1 MPTGRESQSFLPPDA
16 EKFSGRIVD
25 WEQSSR
31 SYEREP
37 EGIEYPAYRME
48 GREVEG
54 ERTIEACHNE
64 SFVDYIRQL
73 IAQKDSAGDK
83 SKVKILD
90 VGGGAAMFADQ
101 LRRTFGDRIKVYT
114 TGLRKQS
121 AELLRAS
128 LKQKSA
134 EDAGGLEP
142 FEMSSRLHKDD
153 LKWRSI
159 LQLSDYP
166 EFDLIVDTF
175 GEFEYANI
183 QKYEIYLREAKYKK
197 GDKENDAYGKEYG
210 DRVEQ
215 YLNAVVNKLLPCGKA
230 SILFFIG
237 HRQVPTMIKEIL
249 KKFKDLIDFTI
260 IRRETTGSKGEFEC
274 LLKIKK
280 KQLS

>member
-1 MPTGRESQSFLPPDA
+1 MPTRRESPNFLPPDA

-25 WEQSSR
+25 WKRSAR

-64 SFVDYIRQL
+64 SFIDYISEL

-101 LRRTFGDRIKVYT
+101 LRRTFGDRVKVYT

-128 LKQKSA
+128 LMQGVQGDKHKPES
-134 EDAGGLEP
+134 
-142 FEMSSRLHKDD
+142 FEMSARLHKDD

-183 QKYEIYLREAKYKK
+183 EKYEVYFREAKYKK
-197 GDKENDAYGKEYG
+197 GDRENDAYGKEHG
-210 DRVEQ
+210 GKVEQ
-215 YLNAVVNKLLPCGKA
+215 YLNAVVNKLLPGGKA

-237 HRQVPTMIKEIL
+237 HRQVPAMIKEIL
-249 KKFKDLIDFTI
+249 KKIKDSIDFTI
-260 IRRETTGSKGEFEC
+260 VRRETTGSKGEFEC

-280 KQLS
+280 NN